1 MHHSM
6 MAIRQRRMCAVQYGT
21 VNYNAIEQLNVNS
34 CPNTQIKEIG
44 SLSKHSNKGN
54 RQFGCWV
61 IAYIT

>member
-1 MHHSM
+1 MVWYN
-6 MAIRQRRMCAVQYGT
+6 IICVPYNTVPNT
-21 VNYNAIEQLNVNS
+21 VNYNAIEQLNADS